1 MNKSPECC
9 FPGSIKRAFHRPP
22 SAANGSDID
31 PVWMGCSMIAASRI
45 YGSRLL
51 KTHRMENIDR
61 RLRLSLD
68 RLKAAWLLASI
79 LVAVTAC
86 TSDAPF
92 RPVSVEAHKH
102 PVRSEPAPLPV
113 TGTPV
118 LDLSQAFD
126 LASIIPEL
134 ADKRVV
140 FVGEIHNRYEHHLTQ
155 LEIIRQLHEIHPRIA
170 IGMEAFQQPF
180 QHSLDAYIAGD
191 LSERDFLRDS
201 EYYQRWR
208 FDFRHYAPI
217 LRYAREHRIPVIA
230 LNLPAELT
238 RKAGKVGIDGLSE
251 TEKAKI
257 PQTIDRSDTAY
268 EARLRDVFDQHPH
281 TDEQSFDRFLDVQ
294 LLWDEGMAK
303 RAAEYLKENPEAVM
317 VVLAGGGHLA
327 YGSGIPQRLQR
338 RHPVDSAIVL
348 NSWDAGDLHPDLADF
363 LLLPERQVLP
373 AAGKMGIM
381 IDDQNGALEILN
393 CKDDSPC
400 AAHGIK
406 RGDVI
411 AAING
416 EPVTDVT
423 DLRLL
428 MWDKKPG
435 DTLNLK
441 IQRKHW
447 LSGVKEMDV
456 DLELE

>member
-1 MNKSPECC
+1 MRVYPFSRRSWRQAPAC
-9 FPGSIKRAFHRPP
+9 RA
-22 SAANGSDID
+22 
-31 PVWMGCSMIAASRI
+31 CSMMATSRI
-45 YGSRLL
+45 DGTRLL
-51 KTHRMENIDR
+51 NMCCVKHTDR
-61 RLRLSLD
+61 CVQSSFDRVRLQWLPALIVFA
-68 RLKAAWLLASI
+68 LAACS
-79 LVAVTAC
+79 
-86 TSDAPF
+86 SDAPV
-92 RPVSVEAHKH
+92 RPTGVKAHKH
-102 PVRSEPAPLPV
+102 HVKSEPAPLPV

-155 LEIIRQLHEIHPRIA
+155 LEIIRQLHEIHPRLA

-180 QHSLDAYIAGD
+180 QHPLDAYIAGD

-281 TDEQSFDRFLDVQ
+281 SDEQSFDRFLDVQ

-303 RAAEYLKENPEAVM
+303 RAAEYLAENPEDVL

-327 YGSGIPQRLQR
+327 YGSGIPRRLQR

-393 CKDDSPC
+393 CKDESPC

-411 AAING
+411 AAIND
-416 EPVTDVT
+416 EPVTNVT
-423 DLRLL
+423 ELRLI

-441 IQRKHW
+441 VQRKHW
-447 LSGVKEMDV
+447 FSGVKEMDV
-456 DLELE
+456 ELELE